1 MTDRPFDPGLQ
12 PERTLLSWRRTCLA
26 LAVPSLVSVRFAAEI
41 LGVAAIAFGVV
52 GLVMAI
58 AAYVAAGHRYRR
70 AHQAL
75 STDGELPTDG
85 AALVLMLGALVT
97 IGTACAVYVV
107 GIAASRL

>member
-26 LAVPSLVSVRFAAEI
+26 LAVASLVSVRFAAEI

-52 GLVMAI
+52 GLVI

>member
-26 LAVPSLVSVRFAAEI
+26 LAVASLVSVRFAAEI

-58 AAYVAAGHRYRR
+58 AGGAV
-70 AHQAL
+70 
-75 STDGELPTDG
+75 LPMVHG
-85 AALVLMLGALVT
+85 AALDAFGPAPAFLVPAACFAVGALYGLFDLVST
-97 IGTACAVYVV
+97 R
-107 GIAASRL
+107 RLRGQQI

>member
-26 LAVPSLVSVRFAAEI
+26 

-97 IGTACAVYVV
+97 IGTACAVYV
-107 GIAASRL
+107 AASRL